1 MKKQR
6 IVSFDLDHTLV
17 DHKTWEIPES
27 ALEALEEL
35 RESCKIVIASGRDMN
50 APFSRGYRD
59 QIKPDAIIHLNG
71 TRITVG
77 KKDIYDH
84 TFPAETLR
92 RIMKYAEEKGYG
104 VGTSVDGKDYYINP
118 ERMTANDLRFFGKT
132 DRHYQPVSL
141 MPVKKVRML
150 HFIGSMEEA
159 EDLEERFPEV
169 RMLIFAD
176 KCGADI
182 VERSS
187 SKAAGLRR
195 LCQYYR
201 IPIEDTVAFGDSM
214 NDCEIIREAGI
225 GVAMGN
231 ATPELKA
238 TADYVTDDI
247 DKDGI
252 WKACKH
258 LGLF

>member
-6 IVSFDLDHTLV
+6 IVSFDLDNTLV
-17 DHKTWEIPES
+17 DHETWEIPES

-59 QIKPDAIIHLNG
+59 QIRPDAIIHLNG

-84 TFPAETLR
+84 TFPAGVLR
-92 RIMKYAEEKGYG
+92 EIMKYAEEMGYG
-104 VGTSVDGKDYYINP
+104 MGASVDGKDYYTNP
-118 ERMTANDLRFFGKT
+118 QRITANDIRFFGKT
-132 DRHYQPVSL
+132 ARNYQPVSM
-141 MPVKKVRML
+141 MPIKKVRML

-159 EDLEERFPEV
+159 KDLEERFPEV
-169 RMLIFAD
+169 RLLIFAD
-176 KCGADI
+176 KHGADI
-182 VERSS
+182 VERTS

-201 IPIEDTVAFGDSM
+201 IPIEDTIAFGDSM
-214 NDCEIIREAGI
+214 NDCEIIREAGVGI
-225 GVAMGN
+225 AMGN

-238 TADYVTDDI
+238 EADYVTDDI
-247 DKDGI
+247 NKDGV

>member
-1 MKKQR
+1 MKRQK

-27 ALEALEEL
+27 ALRAIDEL
-35 RESCKIVIASGRDMN
+35 RDSCKIVIASGRDMDS
-50 APFSRGYRD
+50 PFSRGYQD
-59 QIKPDAIIHLNG
+59 QIKPDAVIHLNG

-77 KKDIYDH
+77 TKDIYDH
-84 TFPAETLR
+84 TFPANTLHA
-92 RIMKYAEEKGYG
+92 IMDYARERGYG
-104 VGTSVDGKDYYINP
+104 MGSSVDGKDYYINP
-118 ERMTANDLRFFGKT
+118 EKITANDLRFYGKT
-132 DRHYQPVSL
+132 SRNYQPVSQ
-141 MPVKKVRML
+141 MPIRKVRML

-159 EDLEERFPEV
+159 EELEERFPEV
-169 RMLIFAD
+169 RLLLFAD
-176 KCGADI
+176 KHGADI

-195 LCQYYR
+195 LCQYFR

-238 TADYVTDDI
+238 SADYVTDAI
-247 DKDGI
+247 DEDGI
-252 WKACKH
+252 WNACKH
-258 LGLF
+258 LKLF

>member
-1 MKKQR
+1 
-6 IVSFDLDHTLV
+6 
-17 DHKTWEIPES
+17 
-27 ALEALEEL
+27 
-35 RESCKIVIASGRDMN
+35 
-50 APFSRGYRD
+50 
-59 QIKPDAIIHLNG
+59 
-71 TRITVG
+71 
-77 KKDIYDH
+77 
-84 TFPAETLR
+84 
-92 RIMKYAEEKGYG
+92 
-104 VGTSVDGKDYYINP
+104 
-118 ERMTANDLRFFGKT
+118 
-132 DRHYQPVSL
+132 
-141 MPVKKVRML
+141 
-150 HFIGSMEEA
+150 
-159 EDLEERFPEV
+159 
-169 RMLIFAD
+169 MLIFAD

>member
-1 MKKQR
+1 MRKPK
-6 IVSFDLDHTLV
+6 IVSFDLDNTLL
-17 DHKTWEIPES
+17 DHNTWEIPES
-27 ALEALEEL
+27 ALEAVREL
-35 RESCKIVIASGRDMN
+35 RENCKIVIASGRDMDN
-50 APFSRGYRD
+50 PFSRGYRD
-59 QIKPDAIIHLNG
+59 QIKPDAVIHLNG

-77 KKDIYDH
+77 TKDIYNH
-84 TFPAETLR
+84 TFPAGVLR
-92 RIMKYAEEKGYG
+92 EMMKYAEEKGYG
-104 VGTSVDGKDYYINP
+104 MGTSVDGKDYYTNP
-118 ERMTANDLRFFGKT
+118 DRITANDLRFFGKT
-132 DRHYQPVSL
+132 DRNYQPVSM
-141 MPVKKVRML
+141 MPIKKVRML
-150 HFIGSMEEA
+150 HFIGTMEEA

-169 RMLIFAD
+169 RLLVFAD
-176 KCGADI
+176 RHGADI
-182 VERSS
+182 VERTS

-238 TADYVTDDI
+238 SADYVTDDI
-247 DKDGI
+247 DKNGI
-252 WKACKH
+252 WNACKH